1 MIALAELPA
10 DVIGCYLSTM
20 SDITIH
26 LDPETDAALD
36 EIATAMKRDRADVAA
51 DLLAGIAGRE
61 ADIIAKIKRGLEDVR
76 EGRTISHEDAMARL
90 RRTARGG

>member
-1 MIALAELPA
+1 
-10 DVIGCYLSTM
+10 M

-36 EIATAMKRDRADVAA
+36 EIATATKRDRADVAA

-61 ADIIAKIKRGLEDVR
+61 ADIFAKIKLGLEDVR
-76 EGRTISHEDAMARL
+76 EGRTISHDEAVARL
-90 RRTARGG
+90 RRTARGK